1 MKKLLMTV
9 AITTLVMGSLASV
22 HADQKKKV
30 EVSETLY
37 KKRAALFVDLANFY
51 KMRDPA
57 VSEAFSNCYNSAGDR
72 TGSLD
77 VSMNGMVEALK
88 CADLFHT

>member
-37 KKRAALFVDLANFY
+37 KKRAALFVDLI
-51 KMRDPA
+51 
-57 VSEAFSNCYNSAGDR
+57 CI
-72 TGSLD
+72 
-77 VSMNGMVEALK
+77 
-88 CADLFHT
+88 